1 MAVSSLSD
9 LSTSSSS
16 RKASVIASRRLASTH
31 TSAGR
36 SPSWGSAVFD
46 PEGKSANFVLAGI
59 NDSARRAP
67 KAASA
72 ASRTLDGMAKT
83 MRSPVSNP
91 ALAAGDWGGVAGYPT
106 RRVAKPFTQNR
117 IRYALESFGA
127 CMLIITFLALAMFA

>member
-16 RKASVIASRRLASTH
+16 RKASAIASRRLASSH

-36 SPSWGSAVFD
+36 SVSWGSAVFD
-46 PEGKSANFVLAGI
+46 PTGESANYLLAGI
-59 NDSARRAP
+59 NVNARRAP

-72 ASRTLDGMAKT
+72 AGRTLGGMAKT
-83 MRSPVSNP
+83 MRSPVSDP
-91 ALAAGDWGGVAGYPT
+91 VLAAGDWGGVAGYPT
-106 RRVAKPFTQNR
+106 RRVANPLTQNR

-127 CMLIITFLALAMFA
+127 CMLIVTFLALAMFA

>member
-16 RKASVIASRRLASTH
+16 RKASAIASRRLASSH

-36 SPSWGSAVFD
+36 SVSWGSAVFD
-46 PEGKSANFVLAGI
+46 PTGESTNFVLAGI
-59 NDSARRAP
+59 NVSARRAP

-72 ASRTLDGMAKT
+72 AVRTLGGTANT
-83 MRSPVSNP
+83 MRSPVSDP
-91 ALAAGDWGGVAGYPT
+91 LLAAGDWGGVAGCPA
-106 RRVAKPFTQNR
+106 RRVVNPLTQNR

-127 CMLIITFLALAMFA
+127 CMMIITILALAMFA